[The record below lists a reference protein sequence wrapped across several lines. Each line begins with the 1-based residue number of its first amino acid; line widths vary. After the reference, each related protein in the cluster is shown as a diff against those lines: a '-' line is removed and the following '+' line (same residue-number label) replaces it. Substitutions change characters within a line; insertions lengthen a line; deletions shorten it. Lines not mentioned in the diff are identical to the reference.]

1 VTASPYARSFL
12 PRVERFHEEGSVTLQ
27 RFLPDSLQF
36 HQTRT
41 VEFLVDSHETIIHMS
56 NNFFTVQPAG
66 NCVKYF
72 STARNRVSALH
83 AISAYNLVCKARIP
97 TNASD
102 DENLTF
108 SLAIITDV
116 TLIFAHPGDLVPSS
130 RRPAL
135 LI

>member
-1 VTASPYARSFL
+1 LVNSD
-12 PRVERFHEEGSVTLQ
+12 ER
-27 RFLPDSLQF
+27 
-36 HQTRT
+36 
-41 VEFLVDSHETIIHMS
+41 IIHS
-56 NNFFTVQPAG
+56 SDNFFTVQPAV
-66 NCVKYF
+66 NCVKNF
-72 STARNRVSALH
+72 SRACNRVSALH